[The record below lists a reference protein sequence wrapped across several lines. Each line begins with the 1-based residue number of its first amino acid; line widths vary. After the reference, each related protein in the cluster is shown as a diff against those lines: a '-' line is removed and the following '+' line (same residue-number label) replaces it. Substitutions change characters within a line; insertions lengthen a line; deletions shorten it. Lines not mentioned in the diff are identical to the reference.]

1 MRVSIKGRKKK
12 SKTWPSKE
20 HGMSLSNEMT
30 NKYGVSYQPD
40 DVIFLE
46 YEPGDSFYM
55 IQSGKVKIIKVVK
68 DAEKLLDILGP
79 GDIFGE
85 MAILE
90 DAPRSASAIAAEE
103 VKVLLFKKENFD
115 VILQSN
121 PQMAL
126 KLLKI
131 FAKRIYDQRRRLM
144 VFSHDEDEAR
154 VLDVLLM
161 LAEQQKVDPDSAET
175 VELETTLEQIANWTA
190 LKPEE
195 CQKVLERYDKLRRI
209 RLLKDR
215 IIIRNINEIQR
226 LMASKRK
233 RQ

>member
-1 MRVSIKGRKKK
+1 
-12 SKTWPSKE
+12 
-20 HGMSLSNEMT
+20 MSLSDGMT
-30 NKYGVSYQPD
+30 SKYGVSYQPD

-46 YEPGDSFYM
+46 YEPGDSFYL
-55 IQSGKVKIIKVVK
+55 IQSGRVKIIKVVK
-68 DAEKLLDILGP
+68 GAEKLLDILGP

-90 DAPRSASAIAAEE
+90 DAPRSASAIAAED
-103 VKVLLFKKENFD
+103 VKLLLFRKENFD

-121 PQMAL
+121 PAMAL

-144 VFSHDEDEAR
+144 VFTYDDDDAR

-161 LAEQQKVDPDSAET
+161 LAEQQKVDTESTES
-175 VELETTLEQIANWTA
+175 VELETTEEQIANWTA
-190 LKPEE
+190 LKVED
-195 CQKVLERYDKLRRI
+195 CHKVLERFDKLRRI
-209 RLLKDR
+209 RVVNGK
-215 IIIRNINEIQR
+215 IIIRNISEIQR
-226 LMASKRK
+226 LAYSKRK